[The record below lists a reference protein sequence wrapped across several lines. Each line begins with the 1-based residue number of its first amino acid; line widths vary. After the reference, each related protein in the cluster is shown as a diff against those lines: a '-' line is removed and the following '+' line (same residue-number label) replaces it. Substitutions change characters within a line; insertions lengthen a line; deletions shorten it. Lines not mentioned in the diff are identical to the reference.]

1 MPLGVT
7 VSSAAPANNSPQ
19 QGMTT
24 PQTTYEPATYAD
36 LPGWNLDDHLAAFRA
51 FLTTCGPVIRNAEAN
66 AALATAPGA
75 AVDATKSDAK
85 SAALAQACRAAQ
97 ALARPTRAAAKTF
110 FETHFQPHRVLH
122 KGNAGMLTGYYEP
135 VLEGSRTP
143 TAEFKVP
150 IYRRPPDLMN
160 VVAETERASASVS
173 GALSH
178 VRKTAAG
185 TVPFPTR
192 AEIESGAL
200 AGQGLELLYLNCPVD
215 AFFMHIQ
222 GSARIKLQDGSIVRL
237 NYDGKNG
244 HPYSS
249 IGRYLIDHGLLA
261 ADKVSLQ
268 ALRKW
273 LRADPE
279 RGRKVMWQNA
289 SFIFFRELDGI
300 EAGEGPLGALNTP
313 LTPGRSLAV
322 DTAYHR
328 LGSPVWVSAPTLKHA
343 SKDGF
348 NRLMI
353 AQDVGSAIK
362 GPERGDIYYGSGEK
376 AGRLAGTTKH
386 PGSFFVLL
394 PVAAHSA
401 AQMHEHLPERL
412 PWQKIEKAER

>member
-1 MPLGVT
+1 M
-7 VSSAAPANNSPQ
+7 
-19 QGMTT
+19 
-24 PQTTYEPATYAD
+24 
-36 LPGWNLDDHLAAFRA
+36 
-51 FLTTCGPVIRNAEAN
+51 
-66 AALATAPGA
+66 
-75 AVDATKSDAK
+75 
-85 SAALAQACRAAQ
+85 
-97 ALARPTRAAAKTF
+97 
-110 FETHFQPHRVLH
+110 
-122 KGNAGMLTGYYEP
+122 
-135 VLEGSRTP
+135 
-143 TAEFKVP
+143 
-150 IYRRPPDLMN
+150 
-160 VVAETERASASVS
+160 
-173 GALSH
+173 
-178 VRKTAAG
+178 RKTAAG
-185 TVPFPTR
+185 TAPFPTR
-192 AEIESGAL
+192 AEIEKGAL
-200 AGQGLELLYLNCPVD
+200 AGQGLELVYLNCPVD

-268 ALRKW
+268 ALQEVAARRP
-273 LRADPE
+273 RARARGHVAE
-279 RGRKVMWQNA
+279 RILHLFPRARRHRG
-289 SFIFFRELDGI
+289 
-300 EAGEGPLGALNTP
+300 GEGPLGALNTP

-322 DTAYHR
+322 DTAFHR
-328 LGSPVWVSAPTLKHA
+328 LGSPIWVSAPTLKHA
-343 SKDGF
+343 SKSGF

-401 AQMHEHLPERL
+401 AQVHERLPERL

>member
-1 MPLGVT
+1 
-7 VSSAAPANNSPQ
+7 
-19 QGMTT
+19 MTT
-24 PQTTYEPATYAD
+24 AQTIYEAATFAD
-36 LPGWNLDDHLAAFRA
+36 LPGWDGDDHLAAFRA
-51 FLTTCGPVIRNAEAN
+51 FLTTCGPVTRTAQAN
-66 AALATAPGA
+66 AALASAPGA
-75 AVDATKSDAK
+75 TADAMKADAK
-85 SAALAQACRAAQ
+85 SAQLAEACRAAQ
-97 ALARPTRAAAKTF
+97 ALERPTRAAAKTF

-143 TAEFKVP
+143 VGEFKTP
-150 IYRRPPDLMN
+150 IYRRPPDLIN
-160 VVAETERASASVS
+160 VVAETERASKSD
-173 GALSH
+173 GLSH

-185 TVPFPTR
+185 TAPFPTR

-200 AGQGLELLYLNCPVD
+200 AGQGLELVYLNCPVD

-279 RGRKVMWQNA
+279 RGRHVMWQNA

-300 EAGEGPLGALNTP
+300 EASEGPLGALNTA

-328 LGSPVWVSAPTLKHA
+328 LGSPVYVSAPTLKHA
-343 SKDGF
+343 SKSGF

-362 GPERGDIYYGSGEK
+362 GPERGDIYFGSGEK

-401 AQMHEHLPERL
+401 AQVHERLPERL